1 MHYLAKTTFPIWEEH
16 KVSTLFAASPL
27 SRKFEIGLTIGVS
40 FSVVKFGGTYCLDF
54 MDTIGGVLLEANGVP
69 QDLIDN
75 LTLAQMDAV
84 TVHVLEKYKHEKVLP
99 PFHII
104 LNEAFSNV

>member
-1 MHYLAKTTFPIWEEH
+1 MHYLAKTTFSIGEGR
-16 KVSTLFAASPL
+16 KVSNLFAASPL

-40 FSVVKFGGTYCLDF
+40 FSIVKMGTTYCFDF
-54 MDTIGGVLLEANGVP
+54 TDTIGGILLEANGVP

-84 TVHVLEKYKHEKVLP
+84 TVHVLEKYKNEKVLP